1 MPTII
6 TRIGRPANQDKKVN
20 IRIRP
25 LVTLIV
31 LCFIFLFNCIVIYSY
46 EHGLERTHFN
56 VLIYMYLNFWVTFFL
71 LAYQVKRIT
80 KAIVATRKRV
90 TSPAN

>member
-6 TRIGRPANQDKKVN
+6 TRIGRPTSQDKKFN

-25 LVTLIV
+25 LVVLIV
-31 LCFIFLFNCIVIYSY
+31 LCFLFIFNSIIIYSY

-56 VLIYMYLNFWVTFFL
+56 VLIYMYANFWVTFFL
-71 LAYQVKRIT
+71 LVHQVRKIT
-80 KAIVATRKRV
+80 RSMVATRKKV
-90 TSPAN
+90 SSIN